1 MTIDI
6 NKEEGGAAVIVR
18 LHPRPRLTNADD
30 RRAGTVKMTR
40 PDYFTIS

>member
-18 LHPRPRLTNADD
+18 LHPDLAWPML
-30 RRAGTVKMTR
+30 MTGGQVQ
-40 PDYFTIS
+40 SK